1 MQLNFFPLNYKYF
14 RALVA
19 KKFILNNYNF
29 LCSIYIHPSR
39 EYIILEPTINIGP
52 SFDKNLVLVKKD

>member
-1 MQLNFFPLNYKYF
+1 MFY
-14 RALVA
+14 
-19 KKFILNNYNF
+19 
-29 LCSIYIHPSR
+29 IYIHPSR